1 MWHFRA
7 YHFRAW
13 HFAQS
18 QMAGDTGTP
27 PTQTGTDWLIHSA
40 ARRRGRR

>member
-18 QMAGDTGTP
+18 QMAGSEGGPPPETGAVE
-27 PTQTGTDWLIHSA
+27 WIMRH
-40 ARRRGRR
+40 RRRGRR